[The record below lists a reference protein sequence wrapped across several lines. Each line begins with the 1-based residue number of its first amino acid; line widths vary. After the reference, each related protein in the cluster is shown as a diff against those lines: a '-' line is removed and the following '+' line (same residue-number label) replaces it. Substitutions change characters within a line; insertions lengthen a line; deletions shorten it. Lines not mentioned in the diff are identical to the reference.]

1 MTGPDGEQPGGY
13 WKISEVEEPTRFVVQ
28 DGFTDD
34 AGNPVPGDPVVME
47 VKLDEKPGGTRMT
60 LTSSFAS
67 AEQLDEMIQLGMEQG
82 LAGALGQIDE
92 ILAEAA

>member
-1 MTGPDGEQPGGY
+1 MATGRSPRQEPD
-13 WKISEVEEPTRFVVQ
+13 RFVVQ

-34 AGNPVPGDPVVME
+34 AGNPAPGDPVVME
-47 VKLDEKPGGTRMT
+47 VKLDEQPGGTRMA

-67 AEQLDEMIQLGMEQG
+67 AEQLDEMVRMGMEEG

-92 ILAEAA
+92 ILAQAA